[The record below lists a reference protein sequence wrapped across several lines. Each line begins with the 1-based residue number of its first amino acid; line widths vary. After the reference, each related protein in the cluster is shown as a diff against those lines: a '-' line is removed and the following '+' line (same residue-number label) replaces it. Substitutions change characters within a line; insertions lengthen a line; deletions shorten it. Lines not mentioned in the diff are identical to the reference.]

1 MGREYDTSRPPKDQV
16 RAQARRALLER
27 ELDRWLP
34 LLIAHQQPDKI
45 ILFGSYCAGQVSVWS
60 DLDMVIIKE
69 TKAPFLD
76 RTRQV
81 LELLKPQVGVDVLVY
96 TPQEFDRLSQERV
109 FVRQEIVGKGKVIYE
124 RGS

>member
-1 MGREYDTSRPPKDQV
+1 MVAFVPPQGE
-16 RAQARRALLER
+16 QARIKARQER
-27 ELDRWLP
+27 LVSELDRWLP
-34 LLIAHQQPDKI
+34 LLIAHQAPDKI
-45 ILFGSYCAGQVSVWS
+45 ILFGSFCSGELSEWS
-60 DLDMVIIKE
+60 DLDLVIIRE
-69 TKAPFLD
+69 TRAPFLE

-96 TPQEFDRLSQERV
+96 TPGEFEELSRERA